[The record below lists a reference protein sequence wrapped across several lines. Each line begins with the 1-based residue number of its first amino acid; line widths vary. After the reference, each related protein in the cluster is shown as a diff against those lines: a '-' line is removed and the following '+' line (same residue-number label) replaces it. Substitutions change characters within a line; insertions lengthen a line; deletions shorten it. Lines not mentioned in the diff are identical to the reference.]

1 MKKSTSQIKLTPL
14 IVGAGA
20 AFLLFLTIILGIIS
34 PKVLADAPG
43 TITTEDSRADGI
55 TMNLFDY
62 SGYDG
67 KNDASKYYL
76 DEYPKEVSAKDLGC
90 QLKKNDDSL
99 INWQTRGIHSKSG
112 INCNYNTGNTGV
124 FRRFLF
130 SSSGE
135 DGTTL
140 NNYTGGGKPSRTGIV
155 QNRLGSD
162 GYPVLTN
169 DATLRTNGES
179 LNYLFNNDTANAKIY
194 GKTVY
199 QNVTDLMRIDTNKS
213 NSNYTTYTYDSDQNY
228 AYYNPAQGNNGSF
241 KVYSVPHAV
250 TYGNGERN
258 SNPGSFFPFDDYNTN
273 KTSANNYAPK
283 ETRYNH
289 HFGMTMSAQFS
300 LPKDGMLG
308 TNTPAVFNYS
318 GDDDMWLYIDNVLV
332 LDLGGIHTPQSG
344 EINFATG
351 QVKTYPKARP
361 SNSTTTTL
369 SDIFK
374 AQGVKWENDK
384 PHTLKMFYL
393 ERGGALSNLSM
404 TITIPITRTV
414 SVTKKVDGTTASDYL
429 DQTFNYSAKIKP
441 AGSNWQ
447 PYTGRVVIDGVTS
460 KVGAEGTFSL
470 KPTQTAKLLDVKSTD
485 QYQITETDVD
495 GRTFDKV
502 SISGNDSRSQTLT
515 DGKTA
520 DVSSGAVSA
529 QSQDNALTF
538 TNNVREETKPLTVTK
553 FWADNSNPN
562 NKISSVKFQII
573 QTAHHADGTT
583 TDTVWQDADGNSIF
597 TAEAS
602 ANWRRTFNNMLVR
615 SGTTTYT
622 YRVQEVNIPAG
633 FTTSY
638 TQPKETDSSLSADIT
653 NKKQTQLGVKKLWKD
668 PKGHELSQHPD
679 AVKIQLYKYQMAAK
693 TTTVSGQKVN
703 VHFATTYHGD
713 AGGPGANLETA
724 AVQNGD
730 YTLDHKVTS
739 GGGLTFTV
747 HSFTDNFGVLSVVV
761 NGQTLKPTATTTS
774 PTNFYLPKNSSTW
787 TPMVTA
793 ATYHLDNIKNDTT
806 ITVNMIGWLNYSGA
820 TSSVAASMDIRNL
833 KTTEPSG
840 GSTVVTEI
848 PTPPEKMPS
857 EAVAVQGKTVT
868 LNAKN
873 NWQQT
878 FGGLPVTET
887 KDGKLYYNFYY
898 VKEVSEPSGY
908 KVAYANDQ
916 ANNTVTVTNTKVAS
930 LPKTGGAGIALYL
943 GLGAAL
949 IAIAAILKKRTFN
962 N

>member
-62 SGYDG
+62 SGWDG
-67 KNDASKYYL
+67 TDANTEGQYYL
-76 DEYPKEVSAKDLGC
+76 DEYADKTTRNLGNYPPSNDTSAD
-90 QLKKNDDSL
+90 
-99 INWQTRGIHSKSG
+99 NWQPRGLHSNTGINHNYDSGNWRRLLFTASGKSG
-112 INCNYNTGNTGV
+112 Y
-124 FRRFLF
+124 
-130 SSSGE
+130 
-135 DGTTL
+135 TL
-140 NNYTGGGKPSRTGIV
+140 NNGGSTARTGIV

-162 GYPVLTN
+162 GYPVLTKN
-169 DATLRTNGES
+169 GTLRTNGTS
-179 LNYLFNNDTANAKIY
+179 LDYLFNNNVFPYK
-194 GKTVY
+194 KVY
-199 QNVTDLMRIDTNKS
+199 QNVTGLMRIDTNKS

-250 TYGNGERN
+250 TYGNDERN
-258 SNPGSFFPFDDYNTN
+258 SNPGSFFPFDDYDTN
-273 KTSANNYAPK
+273 KTSANNYASK

-289 HFGMTMSAQFS
+289 HFGMTMNAQFS
-300 LPKDGMLG
+300 LPKDGMLD

-318 GDDDMWLYIDNVLV
+318 GDDDMWLYIDGVLV

-414 SVTKKVDGTTASDYL
+414 SVTKKVTGTTADDYL
-429 DQTFNYSAKIKP
+429 DQSFNYKAEIKRP
-441 AGSNWQ
+441 NSNTWE
-447 PYTGRVVIDGVTS
+447 PYTGRAVIDGVTS
-460 KVGAEGTFSL
+460 NVGAGGTFAL
-470 KPTQTAKLLDVKSTD
+470 KPTQTAQLLDIKSKW
-485 QYQITETDVD
+485 QYRITETGVN
-495 GRTFDKV
+495 GSAFDKV

-520 DVSSGAVSA
+520 GVSSGAVSA

-553 FWADNSNPN
+553 IWADNSNPD

-583 TDTVWQDADGNSIF
+583 ADTVWQDADGNSVF

-622 YRVQEVNIPAG
+622 YRVQEVDIPAD

-638 TQPKETDSSLSADIT
+638 TQPNKDSKSLSAAIT
-653 NKKQTQLGVKKLWKD
+653 NKAETQLTVKKVWKD
-668 PKGHELSQHPD
+668 TKGNALSQTPSS
-679 AVKIQLYKYQMAAK
+679 VKVQLYKYQMAAK

-703 VHFATTYHGD
+703 VHFQTTYRGT
-713 AGGPGANLETA
+713 AGGPGANDA
-724 AVQNGD
+724 SVMRQNGD

-747 HSFTDNFGVLSVVV
+747 HSFTDNFGVLSVEV

-774 PTNFYLPKNSSTW
+774 STNSYLPAGSSTW
-787 TPMVTA
+787 TPMVTS

-820 TSSVAASMDIRNL
+820 TSSVAATMDIRNL
-833 KTTEPSG
+833 KTSEPSG
-840 GSTVVTEI
+840 GSTVVTEV
-848 PTPPEKMPS
+848 PPPPKDMPAD
-857 EAVAVQGKTVT
+857 AVPVSGKTAD
-868 LNAKN
+868 LNATN

-878 FGGLPVTET
+878 FSGLRVTEP

-930 LPKTGGAGIALYL
+930 LPKTGGTGIALYL

>member
-55 TMNLFDY
+55 TLNLFDY

-90 QLKKNDDSL
+90 QLKKNDGSP

-112 INCNYNTGNTGV
+112 INCNYNTGD

-130 SSSGE
+130 SSSGKG
-135 DGTTL
+135 GTTL
-140 NNYTGGGKPSRTGIV
+140 NNSSGNAPRTGIV

-162 GYPVLTN
+162 GYPVLTTN
-169 DATLRTNGES
+169 DTLRTNGES
-179 LNYLFNNDTANAKIY
+179 LNYLFNNDTIN

-199 QNVTDLMRIDTNKS
+199 HNVTGLMTKDKNG
-213 NSNYTTYTYDSDQNY
+213 TYCYDSNQNY
-228 AYYNPAQGNNGSF
+228 AYYNPIQGDNGSF
-241 KVYSVPHAV
+241 SVY
-250 TYGNGERN
+250 NGTFKNDE
-258 SNPGSFFPFDDYNTN
+258 GAIVGFFPFDDYNAA
-273 KTSANNYAPK
+273 KTDTHNYAAISK
-283 ETRYNH
+283 RYNH

-300 LPKDGMLG
+300 LAQNGKLDDGQD
-308 TNTPAVFNYS
+308 AAFDYS
-318 GDDDMWLYIDNVLV
+318 GDDDMWLFIDNVLV
-332 LDLGGIHTPQSG
+332 LDLGGIHNAQHG
-344 EINFATG
+344 QINFATG
-351 QVKTYPKARP
+351 QVRTYPVNNA
-361 SNSTTTTL
+361 SNTTTTTL
-369 SDIFK
+369 DQIFK
-374 AQGVKWENDK
+374 AQGVNWENNK
-384 PHTLKMFYL
+384 PHTIKMFYL
-393 ERGGALSNLSM
+393 ERGGYLSNLSM
-404 TITIPITRTV
+404 TVNIPITRTV
-414 SVTKKVDGTTASDYL
+414 SVTKKMDGTTASDYL
-429 DQTFNYSAKIKP
+429 DQTFNYKAEIIP
-441 AGSNWQ
+441 AGGNRQ

-460 KVGAEGTFSL
+460 KVGADGTFSL

-485 QYQITETDVD
+485 QYQITETGVN
-495 GRTFDKV
+495 GRAFDKV

-515 DGKTA
+515 DGGSTN
-520 DVSSGAVSA
+520 VSSAYLLA
-529 QSQDNALTF
+529 QNSLSNALTF
-538 TNNVREETKPLTVTK
+538 TNHIREEKKPLTVTK
-553 FWADNSNPN
+553 IWADNSNPN

-622 YRVQEVNIPAG
+622 YRVQEVDIPAG

-638 TQPKETDSSLSADIT
+638 TQPNKDAGSLSADIT
-653 NKKQTQLGVKKLWKD
+653 NKHTTQLTVKKVWKD
-668 PKGHELSQHPD
+668 TKGSTLSQTPSS
-679 AVKIQLYKYQMAAK
+679 VKVQLYKYQMPAK
-693 TTTVSGQKVN
+693 TATVSGQKIN
-703 VHFATTYHGD
+703 VHFQTTYRGD
-713 AGGPGANLETA
+713 AGGPGNNLETA
-724 AVQNGD
+724 ATQNGD
-730 YTLDHKVTS
+730 YTLDQKITQ

-761 NGQTLKPTATTTS
+761 NRKPLTPTATTTS
-774 PTNFYLPKNSSTW
+774 PTNLYLSKNGNNW

-908 KVAYANDQ
+908 KVAYTNDQ
-916 ANNTVTVTNTKVAS
+916 DNNAVTVTNTKVAS
-930 LPKTGGAGIALYL
+930 LPKTGGTGITLYL

>member
-62 SGYDG
+62 SGYNG

-76 DEYPKEVSAKDLGC
+76 DEYPKEVSANDLGC
-90 QLKKNDDSL
+90 QLKKNDGSL
-99 INWQTRGIHSKSG
+99 TNWQTQGTHSKSG
-112 INCNYNTGNTGV
+112 INRNYNTDD

-130 SSSGE
+130 SSSGRN
-135 DGTTL
+135 GCTL
-140 NNYTGGGKPSRTGIV
+140 NNGGSTARTGIV

-169 DATLRTNGES
+169 DDKQQVNDGTLRTNGES

-199 QNVTDLMRIDTNKS
+199 QNVTGLMRIDTNKS

-228 AYYNPAQGNNGSF
+228 AYYNPVQGNNGSF

-250 TYGNGERN
+250 TYGNDEKN
-258 SNPGSFFPFDDYNTN
+258 SNPGCFFPFDDYDTN

-318 GDDDMWLYIDNVLV
+318 GDDDMWLYIDGVLV
-332 LDLGGIHTPQSG
+332 LDLGGIHGPQHG
-344 EINFATG
+344 RINFATG
-351 QVKTYPKARP
+351 QVTADG
-361 SNSTTTTL
+361 SADTTL
-369 SDIFK
+369 SSIF
-374 AQGVKWENDK
+374 ADEGVKWENDK
-384 PHTLKMFYL
+384 PHSLKMFYM

-429 DQTFNYSAKIKP
+429 DQTFNYSAEIKP

-460 KVGAEGTFSL
+460 NVGADGTFSL

-485 QYQITETDVD
+485 HYRITETNVD
-495 GRTFDKV
+495 GRAFDKV
-502 SISGNDSRSQTLT
+502 SISGNDSRSQTLN
-515 DGKTA
+515 DGGST
-520 DVSSGAVSA
+520 DVSSDRNGLLA
-529 QSQDNALTF
+529 QNSLSNALTF
-538 TNNVREETKPLTVTK
+538 TNHIREETKPLTVTK
-553 FWADNSNPN
+553 IWADNSNPN

-622 YRVQEVNIPAG
+622 YRVQEVDIPAG

-638 TQPKETDSSLSADIT
+638 TQPNKDAGSLSADIT
-653 NKKQTQLGVKKLWKD
+653 NKKRTQLTVKKVWKD
-668 PKGHELSQHPD
+668 TKGSTLSQTPSS
-679 AVKIQLYKYQMAAK
+679 VKVQLYKYQMPAK
-693 TTTVSGQKVN
+693 TATVSGQKVN
-703 VHFATTYHGD
+703 VHFQTTYRGD
-713 AGGPGANLETA
+713 AGGPGNNLETA
-724 AVQNGD
+724 ATQNGD
-730 YTLDHKVTS
+730 YTLDRKVTS

-747 HSFTDNFGVLSVVV
+747 HSFTDNFGVLSVEV
-761 NGQTLKPTATTTS
+761 NGQTLRPTATTTS
-774 PTNFYLPKNSSTW
+774 STNSYLPAGSSTW

-806 ITVNMIGWLNYSGA
+806 ITVNMIGWMNYSGA
-820 TSSVAASMDIRNL
+820 TSSVAATMDIRNL

-840 GSTVVTEI
+840 GSTVVTEV
-848 PTPPEKMPS
+848 PTPPKDMPAD
-857 EAVAVQGKTVT
+857 AVPVSGKTAD
-868 LNAKN
+868 LNATN

-878 FGGLPVTET
+878 FGDLRVTEP

-930 LPKTGGAGIALYL
+930 LPKTGGTGIALYL

>member
-62 SGYDG
+62 SGWDRTAANTEG
-67 KNDASKYYL
+67 QYYL
-76 DEYPKEVSAKDLGC
+76 DETDNHPI
-90 QLKKNDDSL
+90 KNDTSYT
-99 INWQTRGIHSKSG
+99 NWQNKGEHSNTG
-112 INCNYNTGNTGV
+112 INCNH
-124 FRRFLF
+124 RLLF
-130 SSSGE
+130 SSSGKG
-135 DGTTL
+135 GTTL
-140 NNYTGGGKPSRTGIV
+140 NNSSNTSRTGIV

-162 GYPVLTN
+162 GYPVLTKN
-169 DATLRTNGES
+169 GTLRTNGTS
-179 LNYLFNNDTANAKIY
+179 LDYLFNNNVFPYK
-194 GKTVY
+194 KVY
-199 QNVTDLMRIDTNKS
+199 QNVTGLMRIDTNKS

-250 TYGNGERN
+250 TYGNDERN
-258 SNPGSFFPFDDYNTN
+258 SNPGCFFPFDDYNTN

-300 LPKDGMLG
+300 LPKDGMLD

-318 GDDDMWLYIDNVLV
+318 GDDDMWLYIDGVLV
-332 LDLGGIHTPQSG
+332 LDLGGIHGPQHG
-344 EINFATG
+344 RINFATG
-351 QVKTYPKARP
+351 QVTADG
-361 SNSTTTTL
+361 SADTTL
-369 SDIFK
+369 SSIF
-374 AQGVKWENDK
+374 ADEGVKWENDK
-384 PHTLKMFYL
+384 PHSLKMFYM

-414 SVTKKVDGTTASDYL
+414 SVTKKVTGTTADDYL
-429 DQTFNYSAKIKP
+429 DQSFNYKAEIKRP
-441 AGSNWQ
+441 NINTWE

-460 KVGAEGTFSL
+460 NVGAGGTFSL
-470 KPTQTAKLLDVKSTD
+470 KPTQTAQLLDIKSKW
-485 QYQITETDVD
+485 QYQITETGVD

-502 SISGNDSRSQTLT
+502 SISGSGSKTQTLPDET
-515 DGKTA
+515 PPDGKRP
-520 DVSSGAVSA
+520 DVLSGAVSA

-553 FWADNSNPN
+553 IWADNSNPN

-622 YRVQEVNIPAG
+622 YRVQEVDIPAG

-638 TQPKETDSSLSADIT
+638 TQPNKDAGSLSADIT
-653 NKKQTQLGVKKLWKD
+653 NKKRTQLTVKKVWKD
-668 PKGHELSQHPD
+668 SKGHALSQTPPSS
-679 AVKIQLYKYQMAAK
+679 VKVQLYKYQMAAK

-703 VHFATTYHGD
+703 VHFKTTYRGT
-713 AGGPGANLETA
+713 AGGPGANNA
-724 AVQNGD
+724 SVMRQNGD
-730 YTLDHKVTS
+730 YTLDRKVTS

-747 HSFTDNFGVLSVVV
+747 HSFTDNFGVLSVEV

-774 PTNFYLPKNSSTW
+774 STNSYLPAGSSTW
-787 TPMVTA
+787 TPMVTS

-820 TSSVAASMDIRNL
+820 TSSVAATMDIRNL

-840 GSTVVTEI
+840 GSTVVTEV

-868 LNAKN
+868 LNATN
-873 NWQQT
+873 YWQQT

-908 KVAYANDQ
+908 KVAYTNDQ
-916 ANNTVTVTNTKVAS
+916 DNNAVTVTNTKVAS
-930 LPKTGGAGIALYL
+930 LPKTGGSGIGLYL

-949 IAIAAILKKRTFN
+949 IALAMTLKKRTLEN
-962 N
+962 

>member
-1 MKKSTSQIKLTPL
+1 MKKSTSRFKHTPF
-14 IVGAGA
+14 IIGAGA
-20 AFLLFLTIILGIIS
+20 AFLLVLTILLGIIS
-34 PKVLADAPG
+34 PRILATPG
-43 TITTEDSRADGI
+43 TIQTADSRSDGI

-62 SGYDG
+62 SGWDG
-67 KNDASKYYL
+67 TAANTEGQYYL
-76 DEYPKEVSAKDLGC
+76 DETDNHPIKI
-90 QLKKNDDSL
+90 KNDTSYT
-99 INWQTRGIHSKSG
+99 NWQNKGKHSNTG
-112 INCNYNTGNTGV
+112 INCNH
-124 FRRFLF
+124 RLLF
-130 SSSGE
+130 SSSGKG
-135 DGTTL
+135 GTTL
-140 NNYTGGGKPSRTGIV
+140 NNSSNTSRTGIV
-155 QNRLGSD
+155 EKRLGDD
-162 GYPVLTN
+162 GYPKLTN
-169 DATLRTNGES
+169 DNTLKTNGES
-179 LNYLFNNDTANAKIY
+179 LNYLFNNDASPFK
-194 GKTVY
+194 KVY
-199 QNVTDLMRIDTNKS
+199 TDLTGLMRIDTNKS

-228 AYYNPAQGNNGSF
+228 AYYNPAQGNDGIF

-250 TYGNGERN
+250 TYGNDERN
-258 SNPGSFFPFDDYNTN
+258 SNPGCFFPFDDYDTN

-300 LPKDGMLG
+300 LPKDGMLD

-318 GDDDMWLYIDNVLV
+318 GDDDMWLYIDGVLV
-332 LDLGGIHTPQSG
+332 LDLGGIHGPQHG
-344 EINFATG
+344 RINFATG
-351 QVKTYPKARP
+351 QVTADG
-361 SNSTTTTL
+361 SADTTL
-369 SDIFK
+369 SSIF
-374 AQGVKWENDK
+374 ADEGVKWENDK
-384 PHTLKMFYL
+384 PHSLKMFYM

-414 SVTKKVDGTTASDYL
+414 SVTKKVTGTTADDYL
-429 DQTFNYSAKIKP
+429 DQSFNYKAEIKRP
-441 AGSNWQ
+441 KSNTWE
-447 PYTGRVVIDGVTS
+447 PYTGRAVIDGVTS
-460 KVGAEGTFSL
+460 NVGAGGTFAL
-470 KPTQTAKLLDVKSTD
+470 KPTQTAQLLDIKSKW
-485 QYQITETDVD
+485 QYRITETGVN
-495 GRTFDKV
+495 GSAFDKV

-553 FWADNSNPN
+553 IWADSSNSNN
-562 NKISSVKFQII
+562 QISSVQFEII

-583 TDTVWQDADGNSIF
+583 TDTVWQDANGNSVF

-602 ANWRRTFNNMLVR
+602 ANWQRTFSNMLVR

-638 TQPKETDSSLSADIT
+638 TQPNKDAGSLSADIT
-653 NKKQTQLGVKKLWKD
+653 NKKRTQLTVKKVWKD
-668 PKGHELSQHPD
+668 TKGSTLSQTPSS
-679 AVKIQLYKYQMAAK
+679 VKVQLYKYQMPAK

-703 VHFATTYHGD
+703 VHFKTTYRGT
-713 AGGPGANLETA
+713 AGGPGANDA
-724 AVQNGD
+724 SVMSQDGD

-747 HSFTDNFGVLSVVV
+747 HSFTDNFGVLSVEV

-774 PTNFYLPKNSSTW
+774 STNSYLPAGSSTW

-820 TSSVAASMDIRNL
+820 TSSVAATMDIRNL
-833 KTTEPSG
+833 KTSEPSG
-840 GSTVVTEI
+840 GSTVVTEV
-848 PTPPEKMPS
+848 PTPPKDMPADAVPVS
-857 EAVAVQGKTVT
+857 GETAEAD
-868 LNAKN
+868 LNASNK
-873 NWQQT
+873 WQQT
-878 FGGLPVTET
+878 FGDLPVTET